1 MAFPSQTD
9 AATAWQVI
17 RSTAAEIKA
26 RSTSLN
32 ALSLAGSVGA
42 SVLLDYLDWLLD
54 RRADLAAY
62 ASTPGLAAY
71 AQGQVN
77 NPSLN
82 ITTEFTAM
90 TGAIDDLRTWMTTNF
105 PQNGTGTAYLQAH
118 TFDANGRK
126 VDRLFS
132 TAALATFRTN
142 LQAVIATIG

>member
-17 RSTAAEIKA
+17 RTTAANIKTRSTA
-26 RSTSLN
+26 LN
-32 ALSLAGSVGA
+32 TQSLAGNVGA

-62 ASTPGLAAY
+62 ASTPGLAVY
-71 AQGQVN
+71 AQDQVN
-77 NPSLN
+77 SPSLN
-82 ITTEFTAM
+82 ITTEFNAM
-90 TGAIDDLRTWMTTNF
+90 TDAIDDLRDWMIANF
-105 PQNGTGTAYLQAH
+105 PQNGTGTAYLQSH

-126 VDRLFS
+126 VDRQFS

-142 LQAVIATIG
+142 LQAVIATIS

>member
-17 RSTAAEIKA
+17 RSTAAELKA

-32 ALSLAGSVGA
+32 AISLAGSVGS

-82 ITTEFTAM
+82 ITTEFAAM

-105 PQNGTGTAYLQAH
+105 PQNGTGTAYRQAH
-118 TFDANGRK
+118 T
-126 VDRLFS
+126 
-132 TAALATFRTN
+132 
-142 LQAVIATIG
+142 